1 VRARL
6 PSGRSPKDRRLV
18 ELDDDSLAI
27 QFWQSDF
34 PGYRWPLDRALRS
47 FLAQIKRITWDGL
60 EADFDHLYD
69 TVAAACPQDDDQLF
83 YTSLAS
89 LG

>member
-1 VRARL
+1 MRARL
-6 PSGRSPKDRRLV
+6 GDRRLV
-18 ELDDDSLAI
+18 DLDDDELAI

-34 PGYRWPLDRALRS
+34 AEYRWPLDRALRS
-47 FLAQIKRITWDGL
+47 FLALTKRVTWEGQ
-60 EADFDHLYD
+60 EADFNRLYD